1 MINSLNLPKTP
12 IGWLSP
18 EGKFYECKFYKHLD
32 TAIKIVS
39 NLVTILPEDPVLWLE
54 KHGWL
59 HMQEFAECYIYSQ
72 LNSLEGISPAQLNTL
87 FDLIVD
93 SNYESEYMKR
103 IRMLD

>member
-18 EGKFYECKFYKHLD
+18 EGKFYECEFYKHLD

-54 KHGWL
+54 KAWL
-59 HMQEFAECYIYSQ
+59 VTHA
-72 LNSLEGISPAQLNTL
+72 GIC
-87 FDLIVD
+87 
-93 SNYESEYMKR
+93 
-103 IRMLD
+103 